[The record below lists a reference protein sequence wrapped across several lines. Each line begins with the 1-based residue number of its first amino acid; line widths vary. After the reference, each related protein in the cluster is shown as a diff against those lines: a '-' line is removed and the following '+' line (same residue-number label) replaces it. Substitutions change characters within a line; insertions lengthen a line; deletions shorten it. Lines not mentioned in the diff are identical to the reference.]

1 MGQLQG
7 EEADVALMVSR
18 SFFGSTVLTA
28 SSSVIAVNLLSTD
41 EILRAGR
48 SSSVPFLSSHDCT
61 NNP

>member
-7 EEADVALMVSR
+7 EATDASFMVCLAL
-18 SFFGSTVLTA
+18 SFKIYIFSLF

-48 SSSVPFLSSHDCT
+48 SSLKPDGQQ
-61 NNP
+61 